1 MIRRRCQHDGLM
13 ASHSKHTHHDLNKQE
28 HNSHHAL
35 TTQQPFLSA
44 VLERSSSSHNPH
56 LPCFATDLIQLSLG
70 LLLHPTDVL
79 HSQINPLIKPAKEL
93 PVEVCEEPLFL
104 LQKEE

>member
-1 MIRRRCQHDGLM
+1 MIRRRCQHNGLM
-13 ASHSKHTHHDLNKQE
+13 ANHPKHTQHDLNS
-28 HNSHHAL
+28 NSHHAL
-35 TTQQPFLSA
+35 TVQQPFLSA
-44 VLERSSSSHNPH
+44 VLERSSFSHYPH
-56 LPCFATDLIQLSLG
+56 LPCFPTDLIQLSLG

-93 PVEVCEEPLFL
+93 PVEVCEETLFL